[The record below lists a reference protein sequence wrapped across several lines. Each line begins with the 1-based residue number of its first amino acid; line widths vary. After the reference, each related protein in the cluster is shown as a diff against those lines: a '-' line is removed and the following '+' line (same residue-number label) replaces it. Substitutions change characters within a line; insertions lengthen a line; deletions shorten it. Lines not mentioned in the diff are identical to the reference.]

1 MKYDIFISYRRDGG
15 SEFARSVKSALESRG
30 YSVFLD
36 FDELKD
42 GVFDERILSAI
53 EQAPVFMF
61 ILSEYSL
68 DRCVNED
75 DWVRREIEYA
85 YGLGKHFIP
94 VNKDGDFT
102 SLPVGMPQTIAEVF
116 GRNQYSEIM
125 IGQLFEASMDK
136 MIKERIVP
144 FVKRPARRIIPRI
157 LGYLIIV
164 AVVVAAGLLATGR
177 SKAFAAIDRYETILV
192 HADSLALIDDSVNV
206 AMKYVIE
213 AESVAL
219 QYADTKYAD
228 RFSNHAEESR
238 DKIEKTLDAIFV
250 RNRNFA
256 DFYMDK
262 YREDGD
268 IADKKRALEYLDK
281 ALEVKYDDELAAM
294 RRILQ

>member
-15 SEFARSVKSALESRG
+15 SEFARSVKSALEARG

-75 DWVRREIEYA
+75 DWVRKEIEYA

-102 SLPVGMPQTIAEVF
+102 SLPVGLSQTIVEVF

-144 FVKRPARRIIPRI
+144 FVKRPARRTAPRI
-157 LGYLIIV
+157 FGFL
-164 AVVVAAGLLATGR
+164 VVLSALVAAGLLASGR
-177 SKAFAAIDRYETILV
+177 SKALAAVDRYETILI
-192 HADSLALIDDSVNV
+192 HADSLALIDDSINV
-206 AMKYVIE
+206 AMKYVLE
-213 AESVAL
+213 AETVAL
-219 QYADTKYAD
+219 EYADTKYAD

-238 DKIEKTLDAIFV
+238 HTIEKALDAIFV

-256 DFYMDK
+256 DFYMDR

-268 IADKKRALEYLDK
+268 ISDKKRALEYNSK
-281 ALEVKYDDELAAM
+281 PFKYT
-294 RRILQ
+294 